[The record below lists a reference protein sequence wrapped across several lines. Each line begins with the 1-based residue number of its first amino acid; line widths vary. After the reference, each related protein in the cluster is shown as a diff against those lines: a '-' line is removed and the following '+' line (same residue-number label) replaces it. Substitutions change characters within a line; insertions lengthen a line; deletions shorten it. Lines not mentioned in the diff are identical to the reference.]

1 MEILHSSAVEATELC
16 IVSIYAY
23 AENKAAEFFSQ
34 LSTSYDKRVQ
44 LSLSRVHKAC
54 HAETLSPNGGQR
66 FYNHILYSHFRN
78 PEKFMGV
85 KVLSAVLPI
94 LFV

>member
-1 MEILHSSAVEATELC
+1 MEILHSSAVEATGLC

-44 LSLSRVHKAC
+44 LSLSKVHKAC
-54 HAETLSPNGGQR
+54 HAKRSCLQMGGEGFTIVFYTRTLETQKISW
-66 FYNHILYSHFRN
+66 
-78 PEKFMGV
+78 E
-85 KVLSAVLPI
+85 
-94 LFV
+94 